1 MNNIFQYAAA
11 CESMFENYLKE
22 QTGYKRITT
31 FYSDLS
37 IAEVYGVGAIK
48 ETYNRVMKSWLKDI
62 KYITEFCMALNI
74 KSWQM
79 AEEGKNELGQLYS
92 DLYYK
97 CRDAIYK
104 KYENDSEKLNYFF
117 ETTD

>member
-1 MNNIFQYAAA
+1 MSIFVYAAA
-11 CESMFENYLKE
+11 CEAMFENYLSE

-37 IAEVYGVGAIK
+37 IAEVYGADSIK
-48 ETYNRVMKSWLKDI
+48 DTYKRVMESWIDDI
-62 KYITEFCMALNI
+62 KFITEFCMALNI

-79 AEEGKNELGQLYS
+79 AEEGKHDTGKLYS

-97 CRDAIYK
+97 CRESIFEHYK
-104 KYENDSEKLNYFF
+104 NDQESLNYFF